1 MSAHVSHSNHLKAGH
16 PFHLVERS
24 HIPICVAVCLGGGLY
39 NLAHA
44 FNANIEPMFML
55 HPHAPGNIVFMTIF
69 VSLFMYMWGEYV
81 TNESFEYH
89 TEEVARG
96 LRLGFVLF
104 IASEVMFFFSF
115 FWAFFYLSISPAIQI
130 GCQWPPFGITP
141 INAWGVPLLN
151 TLCLLLSGVTVTYA
165 HRAVL
170 SNDYGLAQ
178 TGLFA
183 TLCAALSFMAFQ
195 FFEYL
200 LSPFTIADSAF
211 GSTFFMLTGFHG
223 FHVML
228 GTILLALCKLRHTNR
243 HFTPARHVGLETSIW
258 YWHFVDVVWL
268 FLFAV
273 VYVWGGSHLLFLNL
287 LVIF

>member
-1 MSAHVSHSNHLKAGH
+1 VKLGYPGFMMSVTHTKQGH

-24 HIPICVAVCLGGGLY
+24 PLPILVASALGVGLY
-39 NLAHA
+39 NLAHS
-44 FNANIEPMFML
+44 FNLNLVSQAVL
-55 HPHAPGNIVFMTIF
+55 HPVSDVNFFCMMVIF
-69 VSLFMYMWGEYV
+69 LSLLHMWGESIV
-81 TNESFEYH
+81 NESFQGH
-89 TEEVARG
+89 HSEEVARG

-151 TLCLLLSGVTVTYA
+151 TLCLLLSGVTVTYT

-170 SNDYGLAQ
+170 SNDHALAQ
-178 TGLFA
+178 TGLYV
-183 TLCAALSFMAFQ
+183 TLCAASSFMVFQ

-223 FHVML
+223 FHVLL
-228 GTILLALCKLRHTNR
+228 GTILLALCKLRHTHR
-243 HFTPARHVGLETSIW
+243 QFTPSRHVGLETSIW

-268 FLFAV
+268 FLFAA
-273 VYVWGGSHLLFLNL
+273 VYVWGGYHLATL
-287 LVIF
+287 